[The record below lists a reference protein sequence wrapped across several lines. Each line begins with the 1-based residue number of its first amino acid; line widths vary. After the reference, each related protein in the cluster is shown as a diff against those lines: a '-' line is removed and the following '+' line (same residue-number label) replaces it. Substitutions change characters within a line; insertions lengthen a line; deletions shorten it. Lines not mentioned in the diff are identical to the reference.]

1 MKKGF
6 VRCRLWFGID
16 GYHLKGPFGGVLL
29 SVVGLDGNKGM
40 FPIAFTKVEIENTDL
55 WKFFLTLL
63 RESLQSVSKW
73 KDDFVT
79 IMSD

>member
-1 MKKGF
+1 
-6 VRCRLWFGID
+6 
-16 GYHLKGPFGGVLL
+16 
-29 SVVGLDGNKGM
+29 M

-79 IMSD
+79 IMSDQQKVCDIDNCFISNVIL

>member
-1 MKKGF
+1 MP
-6 VRCRLWFGID
+6 WFGIND
-16 GYHLKGPFGGVLL
+16 CYLKGPFGGVLL